1 MERPDKGPVHSSEK
15 MGPATFTRKRK
26 DRLSL
31 TWILYNLFAPKVGP
45 MNELPASYE
54 TDPFPQQS
62 ASDLQK
68 HRPGLSAWPQSSTNR
83 KGRDPVFHRVYHSWT
98 PRNQIRRNGA
108 SENASEKKRKKIYMT
123 QNEIQKL
130 ISQKKNNSL
139 EDDQTDSSEVGL
151 KTQED

>member
-31 TWILYNLFAPKVGP
+31 TRILYNLFAPKVGP

-83 KGRDPVFHRVYHSWT
+83 KGRDPVFHRV
-98 PRNQIRRNGA
+98 
-108 SENASEKKRKKIYMT
+108 
-123 QNEIQKL
+123 
-130 ISQKKNNSL
+130 
-139 EDDQTDSSEVGL
+139 
-151 KTQED
+151 

>member
-31 TWILYNLFAPKVGP
+31 TRILYNLFAPKVGP
-45 MNELPASYE
+45 MNELPASYQ

-68 HRPGLSAWPQSSTNR
+68 HRPGSSAWPQSSTNR

-108 SENASEKKRKKIYMT
+108 SENASEKKSSSTCVMLW
-123 QNEIQKL
+123 IQFYSFRTNSHKGH
-130 ISQKKNNSL
+130 SEQKKAWFEKRPTENAY
-139 EDDQTDSSEVGL
+139 
-151 KTQED
+151 